1 MLATVIVIL
10 IHHAI
15 LGFKFDKVQKAMS
28 GLYYNHVD
36 YSTVISMFFP
46 LLLVAWPL
54 TKGKGILVRL
64 LLVVV
69 ILLFAA
75 GIGFSYARA
84 AVIGVVFAIVIGL
97 AIRVRLVNIIM
108 PSLYALIILA
118 FCYLVPNNKYIEFR
132 PDYNKTFMHKN
143 FTDHIIATFRGTDM
157 SSMERVYRWVAAVRM
172 SQDRPITGYGPRTF
186 YYYYKPYAV
195 TSFATYVSRNPEHS
209 TTHNYFIY
217 MLVEQGWPAM
227 LLYAL
232 LMYAIFAKA
241 QKVYH
246 RLKDRFYRLVTI
258 GITMTIAVGFV
269 NNFFSE
275 LIETHKVA
283 ALFYIPIAMLILLD
297 KKSKDEEDKP
307 ADDVVLVKG

>member
-1 MLATVIVIL
+1 
-10 IHHAI
+10 
-15 LGFKFDKVQKAMS
+15 
-28 GLYYNHVD
+28 
-36 YSTVISMFFP
+36 
-46 LLLVAWPL
+46 
-54 TKGKGILVRL
+54 
-64 LLVVV
+64 
-69 ILLFAA
+69 
-75 GIGFSYARA
+75 
-84 AVIGVVFAIVIGL
+84 
-97 AIRVRLVNIIM
+97 
-108 PSLYALIILA
+108 
-118 FCYLVPNNKYIEFR
+118 
-132 PDYNKTFMHKN
+132 
-143 FTDHIIATFRGTDM
+143 
-157 SSMERVYRWVAAVRM
+157 
-172 SQDRPITGYGPRTF
+172 
-186 YYYYKPYAV
+186 
-195 TSFATYVSRNPEHS
+195 
-209 TTHNYFIY
+209 

-307 ADDVVLVKG
+307 ADNTILVTG

>member
-1 MLATVIVIL
+1 
-10 IHHAI
+10 
-15 LGFKFDKVQKAMS
+15 
-28 GLYYNHVD
+28 
-36 YSTVISMFFP
+36 
-46 LLLVAWPL
+46 
-54 TKGKGILVRL
+54 
-64 LLVVV
+64 
-69 ILLFAA
+69 
-75 GIGFSYARA
+75 
-84 AVIGVVFAIVIGL
+84 
-97 AIRVRLVNIIM
+97 M

-297 KKSKDEEDKP
+297 KKSKDEAEDDLAITPQVASLK
-307 ADDVVLVKG
+307 

>member
-1 MLATVIVIL
+1 
-10 IHHAI
+10 
-15 LGFKFDKVQKAMS
+15 
-28 GLYYNHVD
+28 
-36 YSTVISMFFP
+36 
-46 LLLVAWPL
+46 
-54 TKGKGILVRL
+54 
-64 LLVVV
+64 
-69 ILLFAA
+69 
-75 GIGFSYARA
+75 
-84 AVIGVVFAIVIGL
+84 
-97 AIRVRLVNIIM
+97 M

-297 KKSKDEEDKP
+297 KKSKDEEDRP